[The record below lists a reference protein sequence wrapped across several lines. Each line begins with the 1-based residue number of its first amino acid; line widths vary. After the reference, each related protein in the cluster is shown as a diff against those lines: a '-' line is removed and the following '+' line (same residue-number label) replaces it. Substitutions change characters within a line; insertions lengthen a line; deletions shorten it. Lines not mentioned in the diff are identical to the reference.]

1 MNKKRNYL
9 TKVVAILLTCILF
22 ITGIRIEIVSAF
34 WNKDE
39 NNDNRKNAMVT
50 MELMHCYHKD
60 THYDNNERHI
70 YSESEINED
79 KAGWLTDIKNN
90 PKRKPVNTVSIR
102 PGVLGNTQAGLES
115 IDTNKYFYE
124 YSLTYAESE
133 LVDYVLI
140 TQPEITHYSD
150 SDRPANLREEHVR
163 MYWIGSYNKSMTG
176 VTGKWTENGYDEN
189 DTDIGWWDFLYESF
203 PTINTQLSHQTWETI
218 GDHEA
223 FQNNKS
229 FVFTK
234 TMGENGMEFI
244 FFLEGTKTLNTN
256 DGSFYDITQDDK
268 SEAAANHRDLISTGV
283 APGYGQIECIRLF
296 IC

>member
-60 THYDNNERHI
+60 THYDNNGRHI
-70 YSESEINED
+70 YSESVINED

-176 VTGKWTENGYDEN
+176 VTGKWTENGYDEM
-189 DTDIGWWDFLYESF
+189 I
-203 PTINTQLSHQTWETI
+203 QTLA
-218 GDHEA
+218 G
-223 FQNNKS
+223 
-229 FVFTK
+229 
-234 TMGENGMEFI
+234 
-244 FFLEGTKTLNTN
+244 GT
-256 DGSFYDITQDDK
+256 SYM
-268 SEAAANHRDLISTGV
+268 NHSLQSIPSYRIR
-283 APGYGQIECIRLF
+283 PGKPLVTIRLSRTTSLLCSPRPWVRTAWSSSF
-296 IC
+296 SLKEPRL